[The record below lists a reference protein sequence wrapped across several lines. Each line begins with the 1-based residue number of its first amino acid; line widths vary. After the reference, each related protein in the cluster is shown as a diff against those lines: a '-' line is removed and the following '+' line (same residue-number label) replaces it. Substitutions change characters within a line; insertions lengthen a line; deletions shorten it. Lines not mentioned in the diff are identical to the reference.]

1 MDCTLAVKLPEEVV
15 QRWPLWRVAGSWWRF
30 DCIILFPL
38 ISNLINTYA
47 ISNYQ
52 YSFGNVFPQI
62 CAASSPFFA
71 REEEK
76 PLGLLALK

>member
-1 MDCTLAVKLPEEVV
+1 M
-15 QRWPLWRVAGSWWRF
+15 
-30 DCIILFPL
+30 ILFPL

-62 CAASSPFFA
+62 CAASFLRKRGGKASWSSCAKIVFA
-71 REEEK
+71 GRDLCWEQFSYR
-76 PLGLLALK
+76 